1 MIKVDYHDE
10 EGLKDFLSVTQMPKH
25 SFDYYLVEALPNPD
39 DDVLANVP
47 DRYNPKAKFYP
58 WVELKILYTVD
69 GMGNLNGRL
78 LVAKEDGYKYLTN
91 LAPVKDVD
99 VSKLY
104 TLNHVGSFGYELPVG
119 GDRNNKESIPV
130 RIVWSVEAS
139 TEANPAEMK
148 QVSLS
153 KENDDEALALSNL
166 VYAGGNNIER
176 LSNYIRYLTNL
187 PNLTNVPTGDRYIE
201 LHYVWQGRSIL
212 VYACLVSNRPYML
225 LDRIDGVTDDMKKMI
240 QQELTAKLGLC
251 GYVITKG
258 NEKVT
263 GKLRWSVE
271 VNLRSQPST
280 SQPEMGTV
288 PRPQDPTLIRINE
301 IFNTPCYQP
310 GEEYDAIF
318 SIKSKNGNHSRVT
331 FRARIYNLNGENIK
345 MPMFSLYVNTGYTS
359 TWTNVYT
366 TAWTS
371 PVDGD
376 TDDTVTDIGAISII
390 PIPGEEGR
398 LYRAVYHPHTPTY
411 SHAKIA
417 SKTSIPAFD
426 ID

>member
-1 MIKVDYHDE
+1 MIKVNYHDE
-10 EGLKDFLSVTQMPKH
+10 EGLKDFLSVAQMTKH

-39 DDVLANVP
+39 DDALANVS
-47 DRYNPKAKFYP
+47 DRYKPKAKFYP
-58 WVELKILYTVD
+58 WVELKIQYTVD

-99 VSKLY
+99 ISKLY
-104 TLNHVGSFGYELPVG
+104 SLNRVGSFGYELPVG

-148 QVSLS
+148 RAWLS
-153 KENDDEALALSNL
+153 NEGEDAAILSNL
-166 VYAGGNNIER
+166 IYAGGNNVER
-176 LSNYIRYLTNL
+176 LSNYIRYMTNL
-187 PNLTNVPTGDRYIE
+187 PNLINVNIAALDIG

-212 VYACLVSNRPYML
+212 VYACLLSNRPYML
-225 LDRIDGVTDDMKKMI
+225 LDRIDGVTDDMKKII
-240 QQELTAKLGLC
+240 QQESAVLQGQCKFMVTQGD
-251 GYVITKG
+251 
-258 NEKVT
+258 EKIPGVV
-263 GKLRWSVE
+263 RWTVE

-280 SQPEMGTV
+280 QPEMGTA
-288 PRPQDPTLIRINE
+288 PRSQDPTLIKINE

-310 GEEYDAIF
+310 GEGYDAIF

-331 FRARIYNLNGENIK
+331 FRARIYNLNGEHIK

-366 TAWTS
+366 TAWIS

-376 TDDTVTDIGAISII
+376 TDGTVTDMGAISII
-390 PIPGEEGR
+390 PMPGEEGR
-398 LYRAVYHPHTPTY
+398 LYRAVYYPHTPTY

-417 SKTSIPAFD
+417 SKTAIPAFD

>member
-1 MIKVDYHDE
+1 MTKR
-10 EGLKDFLSVTQMPKH
+10 

-47 DRYNPKAKFYP
+47 DMYKPKAKYYP

-104 TLNHVGSFGYELPVG
+104 TLNRVGSFGYELPVG

-139 TEANPAEMK
+139 TEVHPAEMK
-148 QVSLS
+148 RVSLPN
-153 KENDDEALALSNL
+153 EGEDEALALSNL
-166 VYAGGNNIER
+166 VYVGGNNIER
-176 LSNYIRYLTNL
+176 LTNYIRYMTNL
-187 PNLTNVPTGDRYIE
+187 PNLTNVPIGDRYIE

-212 VYACLVSNRPYML
+212 VYACLISNRPYML

-240 QQELTAKLGLC
+240 QQELTAKLGLST
-251 GYVITKG
+251 YVITKG
-258 NEKVT
+258 DEKVT
-263 GKLRWSVE
+263 GKLRWSVG
-271 VNLRSQPST
+271 VNLRSQSST
-280 SQPEMGTV
+280 QPEMGTA
-288 PRPQDPTLIRINE
+288 PRPQDPTLIKINE

-318 SIKSKNGNHSRVT
+318 SIKSKNSNHSRVT

-366 TAWTS
+366 TAWIS

-376 TDDTVTDIGAISII
+376 TDGTVTDMGAISII

-398 LYRAVYHPHTPTY
+398 LYRAVYHSHTPTY
-411 SHAKIA
+411 SNAKIA
-417 SKTSIPAFD
+417 SRTSIPAFD

>member
-39 DDVLANVP
+39 DDALANVP
-47 DRYNPKAKFYP
+47 DRYKPKAKYYP

-104 TLNHVGSFGYELPVG
+104 TLNRVGSFGYELPVG

-148 QVSLS
+148 RVWLS
-153 KENDDEALALSNL
+153 NEGDDATILSNL
-166 VYAGGNNIER
+166 VYAGGNNVER
-176 LSNYIRYLTNL
+176 LSNYIRYMTNL
-187 PNLTNVPTGDRYIE
+187 PNLINVNMATLDIG

-225 LDRIDGVTDDMKKMI
+225 LDRIDGVTDDMKKII
-240 QQELTAKLGLC
+240 QQESAVLQGQCRFMVTQGD
-251 GYVITKG
+251 
-258 NEKVT
+258 EKIPGVV
-263 GKLRWSVE
+263 RWAVK
-271 VNLRSQPST
+271 VNLRSKPAI
-280 SQPEMGTV
+280 SQPEMGTA
-288 PRPQDPTLIRINE
+288 PRPQDPALIKINE

-318 SIKSKNGNHSRVT
+318 SIKSKNGNHSRTT
-331 FRARIYNLNGENIK
+331 FRARIYNLNGEHIK

-366 TAWTS
+366 TAWIS

-376 TDDTVTDIGAISII
+376 TDGTVTDMGAISII

-417 SKTSIPAFD
+417 NKTSIPAFD

>member
-47 DRYNPKAKFYP
+47 DGYKPKAKFYP

-104 TLNHVGSFGYELPVG
+104 SLNRVGSFGYELPVG

-148 QVSLS
+148 RVWLS
-153 KENDDEALALSNL
+153 NEGEDATILSNL
-166 VYAGGNNIER
+166 VYAGGNNVER
-176 LSNYIRYLTNL
+176 LSNYIRYMTNL
-187 PNLTNVPTGDRYIE
+187 PNLINVNMATLDTG

-212 VYACLVSNRPYML
+212 VYACLLSNRPYML
-225 LDRIDGVTDDMKKMI
+225 LDRIDGVTDDMKKII

-251 GYVITKG
+251 NYIITKG
-258 NEKVT
+258 DEKVT

-280 SQPEMGTV
+280 PQPEIGTA
-288 PRPQDPTLIRINE
+288 PRPQDPTLIKINE

-331 FRARIYNLNGENIK
+331 FRARIYNLNGESIK

-366 TAWTS
+366 TAWIS

-376 TDDTVTDIGAISII
+376 TDGTVTDMGAISII
-390 PIPGEEGR
+390 PIPEEEGR
-398 LYRAVYHPHTPTY
+398 LYRAIYHPHTPTY
-411 SHAKIA
+411 SRAKIA
-417 SKTSIPAFD
+417 SKTAIPAFD

>member
-10 EGLKDFLSVTQMPKH
+10 EGLKDFLSVAQISKH
-25 SFDYYLVEALPNPD
+25 DFNDYLVEALANLD
-39 DDVLANVP
+39 DDALANVP
-47 DRYNPKAKFYP
+47 DRYKPKAKFYP
-58 WVELKILYTVD
+58 WIELKILYIHD
-69 GMGNLNGRL
+69 GMGNLNGKL
-78 LVAKEDGYKYLTN
+78 LMAKDGRYEYLTN
-91 LAPVKDVD
+91 LAIIRKVD
-99 VSKLY
+99 VTKQY
-104 TLNHVGSFGYELPVG
+104 NMNCVGSFGYELSV
-119 GDRNNKESIPV
+119 DDDKESKTV
-130 RIVWSVEAS
+130 RIVWSVE
-139 TEANPAEMK
+139 TIEGVHPVKTK
-148 QVSLS
+148 QLTLS
-153 KENDDEALALSNL
+153 KENDDEAIALSNL
-166 VYAGGNNIER
+166 LYIGGNNIER
-176 LSNYIRYLTNL
+176 LNKYIRYLTNL

-251 GYVITKG
+251 TYVITKG
-258 NEKVT
+258 DEKVT

-271 VNLRSQPST
+271 INLRSQPST
-280 SQPEMGTV
+280 PQPEMGTA
-288 PRPQDPTLIRINE
+288 PRPQDPTLIKINDV
-301 IFNTPCYQP
+301 FGTPCYQP

-318 SIKSKNGNHSRVT
+318 SIKSKNGNHSRAT
-331 FRARIYNLNGENIK
+331 FRARIYNLNGEHIK

-366 TAWTS
+366 TAWIS
-371 PVDGD
+371 PVDEG
-376 TDDTVTDIGAISII
+376 TDGTVTDMGAISII

-411 SHAKIA
+411 SNAKIA
-417 SKTSIPAFD
+417 SKTAIPAFN

>member
-1 MIKVDYHDE
+1 
-10 EGLKDFLSVTQMPKH
+10 
-25 SFDYYLVEALPNPD
+25 
-39 DDVLANVP
+39 
-47 DRYNPKAKFYP
+47 
-58 WVELKILYTVD
+58 
-69 GMGNLNGRL
+69 LNR
-78 LVAKEDGYKYLTN
+78 
-91 LAPVKDVD
+91 
-99 VSKLY
+99 
-104 TLNHVGSFGYELPVG
+104 VGSFGYELPVG

-139 TEANPAEMK
+139 TEANPVETK

-166 VYAGGNNIER
+166 LYVGGNNIER

-187 PNLTNVPTGDRYIE
+187 SNLTNVPTGDRYIE

-225 LDRIDGVTDDMKKMI
+225 LDRIDGVTDDMKKII

-251 GYVITKG
+251 TYVITKG

-271 VNLRSQPST
+271 VNLRSQSST
-280 SQPEMGTV
+280 QPEMGTA
-288 PRPQDPTLIRINE
+288 PRPQDPALIKINE

-318 SIKSKNGNHSRVT
+318 SIKSKNGNHSRAT

-366 TAWTS
+366 TAWIS
-371 PVDGD
+371 PVDED
-376 TDDTVTDIGAISII
+376 TDGTVTDMGAISII

-417 SKTSIPAFD
+417 SRTSIPAFD

>member
-1 MIKVDYHDE
+1 M
-10 EGLKDFLSVTQMPKH
+10 TKH

-39 DDVLANVP
+39 DDVLSNVP
-47 DRYNPKAKFYP
+47 DRYKPKAKFYP
-58 WVELKILYTVD
+58 WIELKILYTVD

-99 VSKLY
+99 TSKLY
-104 TLNHVGSFGYELPVG
+104 TLNRVGSFGYELPVG

-148 QVSLS
+148 RVWLS
-153 KENDDEALALSNL
+153 NEGEDAIILSNL
-166 VYAGGNNIER
+166 VYAGGNNVER
-176 LSNYIRYLTNL
+176 LSNYIRYMTNL
-187 PNLTNVPTGDRYIE
+187 PNLINVNMAALDIG

-212 VYACLVSNRPYML
+212 VYACLLSNRPYVL
-225 LDRIDGVTDDMKKMI
+225 LDRIDGVTDDMKKII
-240 QQELTAKLGLC
+240 QQESAVLQGRCKFMVTQGD
-251 GYVITKG
+251 
-258 NEKVT
+258 EKIPGIV
-263 GKLRWSVE
+263 RWTVG
-271 VNLRSQPST
+271 VNLRSQPAI
-280 SQPEMGTV
+280 SQPEIGTA
-288 PRPQDPTLIRINE
+288 PRPQDPALIKINE

-331 FRARIYNLNGENIK
+331 FRARVYNLNGENIK

-366 TAWTS
+366 TAWIS
-371 PVDGD
+371 PVDGN
-376 TDDTVTDIGAISII
+376 TDGTVTDMGAISII

-417 SKTSIPAFD
+417 SKTAIPAFD

>member
-47 DRYNPKAKFYP
+47 DRYKPKAKFYP

-104 TLNHVGSFGYELPVG
+104 TLNCVGSFGYELPVG

-153 KENDDEALALSNL
+153 NEGEDAAILSNL

-176 LSNYIRYLTNL
+176 LSNYIRYITNL
-187 PNLTNVPTGDRYIE
+187 PNLINVNMATLDIG

-212 VYACLVSNRPYML
+212 VYACLLSNRPYML
-225 LDRIDGVTDDMKKMI
+225 LDRIDGVTDDMKKII
-240 QQELTAKLGLC
+240 QQESAVLQGQCKFMATQGD
-251 GYVITKG
+251 
-258 NEKVT
+258 EKIPGIV
-263 GKLRWSVE
+263 RWTVE
-271 VNLRSQPST
+271 VNLRSKPAM
-280 SQPEMGTV
+280 SQPEMGTA
-288 PRPQDPTLIRINE
+288 PRPQDPALIKINE
-301 IFNTPCYQP
+301 IFGTPCYQP

-318 SIKSKNGNHSRVT
+318 SIKSKNGNHSRAT

-366 TAWTS
+366 TAWIS

-376 TDDTVTDIGAISII
+376 TDGTVTDMGAISIT

-411 SHAKIA
+411 SNAKIA
-417 SKTSIPAFD
+417 SKTAIPAFD